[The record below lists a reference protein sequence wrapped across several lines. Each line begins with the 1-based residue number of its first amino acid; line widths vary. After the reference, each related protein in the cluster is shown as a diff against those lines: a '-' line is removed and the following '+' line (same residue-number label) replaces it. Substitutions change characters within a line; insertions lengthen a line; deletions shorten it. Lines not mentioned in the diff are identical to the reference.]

1 MFLLCLLPFPGCVV
15 LRFSAGKKC
24 IPSISLKSLYG
35 KVCFRI
41 LYVQPNMKLSSADPR
56 AFERFV
62 LLSYLENERVCVHVC
77 MNVGSMC
84 VFMCVFISIGEIY
97 DEIMPVLLYAP
108 SPRIDD
114 SVNM

>member
-1 MFLLCLLPFPGCVV
+1 
-15 LRFSAGKKC
+15 
-24 IPSISLKSLYG
+24 
-35 KVCFRI
+35 
-41 LYVQPNMKLSSADPR
+41 MKLSSADRR

-62 LLSYLENERVCVHVC
+62 LFSYLENERVCVHVC
-77 MNVGSMC
+77 MNVCSIC
-84 VFMCVFISIGEIY
+84 VCVCMFVFVKFISIGEIY